1 MTLVLKEISK
11 TRGQGRHAVQALQRV
26 SLSVAPGELVLL
38 EGPSGSGKTTLLSV
52 AAGLLLPDSGTVEL
66 AGGLLHQMSQAG
78 RRAWRAHA
86 VGFVFQ
92 RANLLD
98 NLTVRDN
105 VLVAAAV
112 AGVPRSTANAE
123 ADRLLS
129 ALGIGEL
136 AGRMPAHLS
145 GGEEHRAAVA
155 RALVHRPALLLADE
169 PTGSLD
175 WESGRAVAEAM
186 ATLAREQDVAVL
198 VATHDLRLRP
208 FASRILQ
215 LVDGALAPG
224 AT

>member
-1 MTLVLKEISK
+1 MTLALTDVSK
-11 TRGQGRHAVQALQRV
+11 TRGQGRHAVRALQQA
-26 SLSVAPGELVLL
+26 SLSVDLGEFVLL

-66 AGGLLHQMSQAG
+66 AGGLLNQMSQAE
-78 RRAWRAHA
+78 RRTWRAHA

-105 VLVAAAV
+105 VLVAAAI
-112 AGVPRSTANAE
+112 AGVPRSVASAE

-129 ALGIGEL
+129 ALGISNL
-136 AGRMPAHLS
+136 ADRTPAHLS

-155 RALVHRPALLLADE
+155 RALVHRPVVLLADE

-175 WESGRAVAEAM
+175 WASGRAVADAM
-186 ATLAREQDVAVL
+186 ATLAREQGVAVL
-198 VATHDLRLRP
+198 VASHDPRLRP
-208 FASRILQ
+208 FASRIVR
-215 LVDGALAPG
+215 LVDGALVREA
-224 AT
+224 A